1 MKFCKNIS
9 KEKQE
14 TLLAQLMDYENN
26 LQMTEEER
34 KSLHAWVA
42 EGKSPYDNGDYI
54 YREDGSL
61 MDFISAIRFTDEQI
75 RHFRNLTAGEKN
87 KILKELK
94 QDNISIDVFLQSI

>member
-1 MKFCKNIS
+1 MKFCKDIS
-9 KEKQE
+9 KEKQQV
-14 TLLAQLMDYENN
+14 LLAQLMDYENN

-75 RHFRNLTAGEKN
+75 RCFKNLSAGEQE
-87 KILKELK
+87 KILKEVRRN
-94 QDNISIDVFLQSI
+94 NICIDVFLQSM